1 MSFRM
6 SKLWVVFGRE
16 YTERVRAR
24 WFAIS
29 TVFGPVL
36 FGAIL
41 FLPPWLAKREHAST
55 DVSRIIILDATGTHL
70 GQHIAF
76 ALSGGLTGDTSGT
89 IVQSVTPE
97 ALAAAESAATTAVVR
112 RTSRG
117 YLVLDRTTLAGV
129 SARYEGSNASAVLDM
144 QQLQRVVRETVV
156 VERLQRLG
164 VRTSD
169 ATAITRASL
178 KLDTER
184 ITESGRA
191 VPGKINILFAFG
203 IATLLYTSILMYGQ
217 NVLRGV
223 LEEKQTHV
231 AEVVIA
237 SVSAEQ
243 LLSGKVLGV
252 GAVGLTQVFIWATA
266 SFAMFHARDRVLSW
280 IGAPHMPLELPAIS
294 ASMAALLLAF
304 FVLGYTFYAALF
316 ATVGALVNS
325 EVEAQ
330 QAQLPIVLMLVS
342 TMVFVEPIL
351 SMPDGSFAHVLSALP
366 FSAPIVMPLRLSLV
380 PPSQLETVLSLLC
393 LVAGCYVAVFVAAR
407 IYRVGLLMYGKRPS
421 ARELWHWVRYEQ

>member
-1 MSFRM
+1 MSL
-6 SKLWVVFGRE
+6 KPGKVWVVFGRE

-24 WFAIS
+24 WFTIS
-29 TVFGPVL
+29 TVFGPIF

-41 FLPPWLAKREHAST
+41 FLPPWLAKREHASS

-76 ALSGGLTGDTSGT
+76 ALGGGLTGDTSAT
-89 IVQSVTPE
+89 IVESVTPD
-97 ALAAAESAATTAVVR
+97 ALTDAESAATRAVVR

-117 YLVLDRTTLAGV
+117 YLVLDRATLAGA

-144 QQLQRVVRETVV
+144 QQLQRVVREAVV
-156 VERLQRLG
+156 VERLRQLG
-164 VRTSD
+164 VRPSD
-169 ATAITRASL
+169 ATAITRAGL
-178 KLDTER
+178 KLQTER

-203 IATLLYTSILMYGQ
+203 IATLLYVSILMYGQ

-231 AEVVIA
+231 AEVVIS

-252 GAVGLTQVFIWATA
+252 GAVGLTQLFIWATA
-266 SFAMFHARDRVLSW
+266 SFAMIHVRDRVLSW
-280 IGAPHMPLELPAIS
+280 IGAPHLALELPTIS
-294 ASMAALLLAF
+294 ISMAALLLAF

-325 EVEAQ
+325 EMEAQ
-330 QAQLPIVLMLVS
+330 QAQLPIVLMLVT

-351 SMPDGSFAHVLSALP
+351 STPDGAFARVFSALP

-380 PPSQLETVLSLLC
+380 PPTRLETVLSLLC
-393 LVAGCYVAVFVAAR
+393 LVAGCYIVVFVAAR
-407 IYRVGLLMYGKRPS
+407 IYRVGLLMYGKRPTV
-421 ARELWHWVRYEQ
+421 RELWHWMRYER